1 MYGIYREETIGD
13 EGGIYKGGTVKG
25 AALFCCLLKIYKIF
39 ILFIE
44 NSHKFAI
51 MTNLRHTFVA
61 LGMLE

>member
-13 EGGIYKGGTVKG
+13 EDGTVKG